1 LKRKSTYANSKK
13 PNLLNILNSRSEI
26 HIPFAHLKY
35 HDKERSR
42 LKKAY
47 EILPESVAMPL

>member
-1 LKRKSTYANSKK
+1 MF
-13 PNLLNILNSRSEI
+13 NSRSGI
-26 HIPFAHLKY
+26 NISCAHWKY

-47 EILPESVAMPL
+47 EILPESVAMPLEKCAEIFNVGKDFKIL